1 MIARK
6 VPTLFVSKTG
16 NCIQRTGVYHTI
28 LVIIAFVVVVVVVVI
43 INDGLIATVCRYV
56 AVGNAV
62 SPPLVAAIARSLLH
76 AVGLG

>member
-6 VPTLFVSKTG
+6 IPTLFVSKTG
-16 NCIQRTGVYHTI
+16 NCVERTGVYHTI
-28 LVIIAFVVVVVVVVI
+28 LVIIAFVVVVVVVI